1 MKKKIKLIGVIFL
14 SIVIGI
20 QIIPTSTNKQKEI
33 VPNDFIKTFAPP
45 EQISYLLKN
54 SCYDCHSNNT
64 DYPWYNNLQP
74 IGWYME
80 EHIKEAKNSLNFSE
94 FNAYSNR
101 KKRSKIK
108 SIISQIKDDEMP
120 LSSYTFIHTH
130 AKLSE
135 KEKSDLEIY
144 FNQLTR

>member
-1 MKKKIKLIGVIFL
+1 MRKKIKLIGILFL
-14 SIVIGI
+14 LVVIGI
-20 QIIPTSTNKQKEI
+20 QIIPTETNKEKEI
-33 VPNDFIKTFAPP
+33 NQNDFIKTFAPP
-45 EQISYLLKN
+45 EHVSNLLKK
-54 SCYDCHSNNT
+54 SCYDCHSNST
-64 DYPWYNNLQP
+64 DYPWYNNVQP
-74 IGWYME
+74 INWYIGK
-80 EHIKEAKNSLNFSE
+80 HINEAKSSLNFSE

-135 KEKSDLEIY
+135 KEKSDLEVY
-144 FNQLTR
+144 FNQLNL